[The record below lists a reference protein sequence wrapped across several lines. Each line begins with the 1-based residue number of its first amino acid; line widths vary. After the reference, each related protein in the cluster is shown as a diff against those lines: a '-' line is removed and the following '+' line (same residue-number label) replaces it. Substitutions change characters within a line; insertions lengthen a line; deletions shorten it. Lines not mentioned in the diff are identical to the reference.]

1 MSSQLLI
8 LNAFTLIYYNNVLS
22 YTVVSCVFVIVGG
35 GGGGGGGGGLT
46 SGAIAGIV
54 IGVLVAVAG
63 ICGLIVYLTKTKM

>member
-35 GGGGGGGGGLT
+35 GGGGGGLT

>member
-8 LNAFTLIYYNNVLS
+8 LNGFTLIYYNNVLP
-22 YTVVSCVFVIVGG
+22 YTVVSCVFVIV
-35 GGGGGGGGGLT
+35 GGGGGLT

>member
-8 LNAFTLIYYNNVLS
+8 LNAFTLIYYNDVLS
-22 YTVVSCVFVIVGG
+22 FTVVSCVFVIV
-35 GGGGGGGGGLT
+35 GGGGGGGGLT